1 VVFGLVPALQTANVD
16 LNEVL
21 KQSSVRT
28 TSSGKLRSGII
39 VFEVALSIVLLV
51 GAGLL
56 IQTLYRLF
64 NQYSVLQPEKVL
76 TLRTVLP
83 RAKYDQPA
91 KRIRFYEQVLER
103 VEHLPG
109 VVTAGY
115 TTSVPLGWKGGTSG
129 FYPEGVTQPIPGMS
143 YDANHRQVTT
153 NYLKTMS
160 IPLLSG
166 RYFTPQ
172 DNEKSIPVV
181 IVNETMARQYWPG
194 QSVLGRRLKLGDP
207 NEDIPWLE
215 VVGVVADVRQM
226 GLDAP
231 VKAEMYLPYQQVTT
245 HLWYIPRDLAIRTSG
260 DPSLLAGAVRQVI
273 REVDPDQPVSN
284 IATMAELLGEEAAQ
298 RRLGMIMLAAFSA
311 LALILAAIGIYGVL
325 AYFVS
330 QHTNEIGVRIALG
343 ATQRNILIMILRK
356 GMNLTLAGVAIG
368 LIASFAVTRLMSSLL
383 FEVRAVDPLTFVV
396 ASLVLA
402 IAGLLASFIPARR
415 AVKVDPLVALR
426 YE

>member
-1 VVFGLVPALQTANVD
+1 
-16 LNEVL
+16 
-21 KQSSVRT
+21 
-28 TSSGKLRSGII
+28 
-39 VFEVALSIVLLV
+39 
-51 GAGLL
+51 
-56 IQTLYRLF
+56 
-64 NQYSVLQPEKVL
+64 
-76 TLRTVLP
+76 
-83 RAKYDQPA
+83 
-91 KRIRFYEQVLER
+91 
-103 VEHLPG
+103 
-109 VVTAGY
+109 
-115 TTSVPLGWKGGTSG
+115 
-129 FYPEGVTQPIPGMS
+129 MS

-160 IPLLSG
+160 TPLLSG

-181 IVNETMARQYWPG
+181 IVNETMARQYWPA

-215 VVGVVADVRQM
+215 VIGVVADVRQM

-231 VKAEMYLPYQQVTT
+231 VKAEMYLPYQQITT

-260 DPSLLAGAVRQVI
+260 DPSSLAGAVRQVI

-298 RRLGMIMLAAFSA
+298 RRLGMLMLVAFSA
-311 LALILAAIGIYGVL
+311 LALLLAAIGIYGVL

-330 QHTNEIGVRIALG
+330 QHTNEIGLRVALG
-343 ATQRNILIMILRK
+343 ATQWSILLMILRK

-368 LIASFAVTRLMSSLL
+368 LVAAFAVTRLMSSLL

-415 AVKVDPLVALR
+415 AIKVDPLVALR